1 MIIGNLF
8 GGLGN
13 QMFQYAFIRCLS
25 IESNENFGFTIDM
38 IKFYRNNNNYELKNA
53 FNLDLNI
60 LNEKQINEVKN
71 ELTVKP
77 FVNSDYGKEEEP
89 FKVYLENEGKLYI
102 PRSYGVEKFGAP
114 ELSLLPSG
122 KDININFNLNLKE

>member
-1 MIIGNLF
+1 MVITYDFLAKYGQ
-8 GGLGN
+8 LGN

-60 LNEKQINEVKN
+60 LNEKQIN
-71 ELTVKP
+71 
-77 FVNSDYGKEEEP
+77 
-89 FKVYLENEGKLYI
+89 FKTFYILRYLFMI
-102 PRSYGVEKFGAP
+102 R
-114 ELSLLPSG
+114 
-122 KDININFNLNLKE
+122 